1 MRRREFITLIGGVAA
16 ASVYYPRAARAQ
28 QPERMR
34 RIGVMATLAETDPV
48 GQAYLVGFR
57 EGLQALGWSD
67 GRNLKLEI
75 RRATT
80 DPESMERAA
89 KDLVALQ
96 PDLILTPNTPTTA
109 ALQKQTRTIPILF
122 VNVSDPIGSGFVASL
137 SRPGGNIT
145 GFLTFEFSIGGKWLE
160 LLKEIAPRVNRV
172 AFMFNPNTA
181 PYAELFLKP
190 FKAAAASLGMSSIA
204 APVRDASEIDTVVA
218 AHAREPNGGL
228 IVMPD
233 VFLLARR
240 AEVTALAARYRL
252 PAVYPFRAFAEI
264 GGLISY
270 GNDNINIYRRAAT
283 YADRILRGAE
293 PSELPLQFPVK
304 FELVINR
311 KTAEALGL
319 DVPASFYWRA
329 DEVIE

>member
-1 MRRREFITLIGGVAA
+1 MKRRAFITLLSGAA
-16 ASVYYPRAARAQ
+16 ATWPLAARAQ
-28 QPERMR
+28 GERMR

-48 GQAYLVGFR
+48 GQAYMVTFR
-57 EGLQALGWSD
+57 EGLQALGWSES
-67 GRNLKLEI
+67 RNLRLDI
-75 RRATT
+75 RWATPN
-80 DPESMERAA
+80 PESSA
-89 KDLVALQ
+89 KELVALQ
-96 PDLILTPNTPTTA
+96 PDLILTGNTPTTA
-109 ALQKQTRTIPILF
+109 ALQTQTRTIPILF

-145 GFLTFEFSIGGKWLE
+145 GFLTFEFSIGGKWPE

-181 PYAELFLKP
+181 PYAELFVKP
-190 FKAAAASLGMSSIA
+190 FKTAATSLGVAPIV
-204 APVRDASEIDTVVA
+204 APVRGASEIESVVA
-218 AHAREPNGGL
+218 AHAREPNGGGL

-233 VFLLARR
+233 TFLLARR

-252 PAVYPFRAFAEI
+252 PAVYPFRAFTEV

-270 GNDNINIYRRAAT
+270 GSDNVNIYRRAAT

-311 KTAEALGL
+311 KTAGALGL